1 MDAALLNSVSSER
14 LKSDLFAF
22 CREPFSFRTVLY
34 TLPWHKKCS
43 LLEVDDFIAAEMRK
57 YTDRVTL
64 LPNKVQ
70 PFRCD
75 SSKPL
80 HHWYSSPLPDDP
92 WYDANNIEVV
102 LPGTDK
108 ADEIIQLISHKD
120 SMSWINSPGA
130 QDNAVGAVANMELI
144 RVLSALPRHRTIR
157 VLFCNEEHSPWHSL
171 TYANAA
177 RDRNEN
183 IIAVMNQDSLCGK
196 AEALDRAGIST
207 QAVVY
212 NFDEGKCL
220 ADFMAAENE
229 KYGLPLKVSVAHK
242 KSVNDD
248 DGNFIKAGYLYTVM
262 NLGSYPYEDEQ
273 YHLPGD
279 IPERVSIENLK
290 LSTQLIMASV
300 LDIDAAGAE
309 IFKR

>member
-14 LKSDLFAF
+14 LRSDLFAF

-34 TLPWHKKCS
+34 TLPWHKKSS

-57 YTDRVTL
+57 YTEKVTL

-108 ADEIIQLISHKD
+108 ADEIIQLVSHKD

-130 QDNAVGAVANMELI
+130 QDNAVGAVANMELV

-183 IIAVMNQDSLCGK
+183 IIAVLNQDSLCGK
-196 AEALDRAGIST
+196 AEALERAGICT
-207 QAVVY
+207 QAIVY

-229 KYGLPLKVSVAHK
+229 KYGLPLKVTVAHK

-309 IFKR
+309 LFKR

>member
-1 MDAALLNSVSSER
+1 MEAELLNSVSQER
-14 LKSDLFAF
+14 LRKDLFAF

-34 TLPWHKKCS
+34 HLPWHEKSS
-43 LLEVDDFIAAEMRK
+43 LQELDEFIAAEMRK
-57 YTDRVTL
+57 YTEHVTL

-75 SSKPL
+75 SKKPL
-80 HHWYSSPLPDDP
+80 HHWYSKPLPDDP

-130 QDNAVGAVANMELI
+130 HDNAVGAVCNMELI

-157 VLFCNEEHSPWHSL
+157 VLFCNEEHCPWHSA
-171 TYANAA
+171 TYAKAA
-177 RDRNEN
+177 RERNDN

-196 AEALDRAGIST
+196 SEELLAAGAMT

-220 ADFMAAENE
+220 ADFFIAENE
-229 KYGLPLKVSVAHK
+229 KYGIGLQMTLGK
-242 KSVNDD
+242 KAYVNDD
-248 DGNFIKAGYLYTVM
+248 EGSFINAGYRNTVM
-262 NLGSYPYEDEQ
+262 NLGSWPYGDEQ

-279 IPERVSIENLK
+279 IPERVSIPNLA
-290 LSTQLIMASV
+290 LSTKLIMATI
-300 LDIDAAGAE
+300 LDIDAGGTAA
-309 IFKR
+309 FLK